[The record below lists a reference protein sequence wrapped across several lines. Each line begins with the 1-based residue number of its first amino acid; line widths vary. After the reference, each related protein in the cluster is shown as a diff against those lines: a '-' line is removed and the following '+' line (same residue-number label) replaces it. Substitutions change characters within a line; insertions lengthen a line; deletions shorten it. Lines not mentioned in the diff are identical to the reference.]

1 MRATSV
7 TAGLDE
13 LNDVGID
20 LDPRCGLKDAGK
32 LDGSPKRAPRSTSSS
47 QLVEPRALATAGSR
61 RLPLRDEPLCLVAKS
76 MVPKKRREPAWTT
89 TPSGFPEQ

>member
-76 MVPKKRREPAWTT
+76 MVPKIKAGTRLDDHPIGV
-89 TPSGFPEQ
+89 P